1 MVEGENDKM
10 KKNGMNKWLCLY
22 AIPPIYLINWLQF
35 FSYGKTA
42 AVLSFALFLYP
53 FLLCVFRGWEEDWR
67 GWLKGSALQFLSNMA
82 FTLVTNQFNIVG
94 GSGGTWRGATGIFY
108 AEQFVLVLT
117 FITFLLQMFIMGP
130 VIAAGDKR
138 QNKE

>member
-1 MVEGENDKM
+1 M
-10 KKNGMNKWLCLY
+10 KKFYWFY
-22 AIPPIYLINWLQF
+22 ALPHIYLINWLQF
-35 FSYGKTA
+35 FSYGQAA

-53 FLLCVFRGWEEDWR
+53 FILCVFHGWEGDWR
-67 GWLKGSALQFLSNMA
+67 GWLKGTALQFLSNMA

-117 FITFLLQMFIMGP
+117 VVSLLLQLFFLTALCSTNNP
-130 VIAAGDKR
+130 
-138 QNKE
+138 